1 MYCAIR
7 IMLHCDMGTFVVIY
21 AKVHPCFS
29 NSQAFFCLQ
38 RSLGAAGRPT
48 ASSHWL
54 PQCPLLGHCLNHSS
68 RPLAGF
74 VSMSHIRA
82 VPVPVPRVW
91 FHTVPVSP
99 VSEDTVPVSPMSDG
113 TPPPPPLLARWWYS
127 CPGRRWSR
135 LTTGTAPPPV
145 CACTPASST
154 FSSRWRSSRKYDR
167 SVNTWTVMRGGTGS
181 G

>member
-38 RSLGAAGRPT
+38 RSLRAAGRPT

-82 VPVPVPRVW
+82 VPVPVPRVR

-99 VSEDTVPVSPMSDG
+99 VSEDTVPVSPVSDG
-113 TPPPPPLLARWWYS
+113 TPPPPRRRSW
-127 CPGRRWSR
+127 PGG
-135 LTTGTAPPPV
+135 GTAPLEGGGRGLRPGQSHRQ
-145 CACTPASST
+145 CAPARLPLQHSHQGGV
-154 FSSRWRSSRKYDR
+154 RAE
-167 SVNTWTVMRGGTGS
+167 NTTGQ
-181 G
+181 